1 MKQYVGLDVSQRE
14 IAMCVISETGQLV
27 FEGKAKSDPGALT
40 DLLRKHAPLAERI
53 GFETGA
59 MSSWLWHELRRVD
72 LPVVCIDA
80 RHAHAALSVRM
91 NKSDQNDARGLAELV
106 RVGWYRE
113 VKIKSEESQKVRA
126 ILVARSRL
134 VSMRRDIENQVRSL
148 IKEYGLLFPR
158 AIGQQFR
165 NQVNELLGND
175 HQLLSVTAPLLSIH
189 EHICQQQSK
198 FDDEVRRLAKS
209 DETMRRLMTVPGVGV
224 VTALTF
230 RHTIDDPSRFR
241 SASTVGAYLG
251 LTPRRNQSGE
261 TDTSG
266 KISRWGD
273 RLLRSYL
280 FEAATVLLYRTK
292 KWSSLK
298 VWGMKLAKRIGV
310 KKARVAIARNRRHP
324 SLHLGRWHLV
334 RLGPRHTGLKHT
346 DAFWPG
352 SPGWR
357 CPAGTVVAV
366 TSVNRL
372 VAASPHSAVHVEA
385 PAPDIIMRRLA
396 TSERTMTLA
405 MASKLPR

>member
-1 MKQYVGLDVSQRE
+1 VVN
-14 IAMCVISETGQLV
+14 ETGQVL
-27 FEGKAKSDPGALT
+27 FEGRAKSDPGALT
-40 DLLRKHAPLAERI
+40 ELLHKRAPHAVRI

-59 MSSWLWHELRRVD
+59 MASWLWHELRRVD

-113 VKIKSEESQKVRA
+113 VKVKSEESQKVRA

-134 VSMRRDIENQVRSL
+134 VGIRRDIENQVRSM

-158 AIGQQFR
+158 AISLQFR
-165 NQVNELLGND
+165 RQVIELLGEG
-175 HQLLSVTAPLLSIH
+175 HQLGSIIEPLLLIH
-189 EHICQQQSK
+189 EHICQQQKK
-198 FDDEVRRLAKS
+198 FDGEVRRLAKC
-209 DETMRRLMTVPGVGV
+209 DETTRRLMTVPGVGV

-261 TDTSG
+261 TDSNG

-280 FEAATVLLYRTK
+280 FEAATVLLHRTK
-292 KWSSLK
+292 KWCSLK
-298 VWGMKLAKRIGV
+298 AWGSETR
-310 KKARVAIARNRRHP
+310 KARWNEESKGCHRPQDRRHP
-324 SLHLGRWHLV
+324 SLHLG
-334 RLGPRHTGLKHT
+334 
-346 DAFWPG
+346 
-352 SPGWR
+352 
-357 CPAGTVVAV
+357 
-366 TSVNRL
+366 
-372 VAASPHSAVHVEA
+372 
-385 PAPDIIMRRLA
+385 
-396 TSERTMTLA
+396 
-405 MASKLPR
+405 